1 MKKHS
6 EAEIQNLLNQIKEEK
21 NPSLQIF
28 SLGSLIRSLFLEKG
42 YDIIIYGGGAVE
54 YYTSGGYSTRDL
66 DFGFINQMPSLEIR
80 EEIFTKLGSPVR
92 GRVRFVAGL
101 CVDMGSVAEIL
112 SPPAVAFET
121 PLGILLIERA
131 EECLIGRIV
140 QGTYPQKNEDQWNA
154 SKMIL
159 ANAIQGTIPFE
170 WNEFRRLCT
179 IPGFK
184 IWPEVL
190 QLVQELKNQ
199 ALFPPL
205 HWSFDPPY

>member
-1 MKKHS
+1 
-6 EAEIQNLLNQIKEEK
+6 
-21 NPSLQIF
+21 
-28 SLGSLIRSLFLEKG
+28 
-42 YDIIIYGGGAVE
+42 
-54 YYTSGGYSTRDL
+54 
-66 DFGFINQMPSLEIR
+66 MPSLEIR
-80 EEIFTKLGSPVR
+80 ETIFFKLGSPVR

-101 CVDMGSVAEIL
+101 CIDMGSIAEIL
-112 SPPAVAFET
+112 SRPVISFET
-121 PLGILLIERA
+121 PLGVLLIERP

-179 IPGFK
+179 LPGFK

-190 QLVQELKNQ
+190 LLIEELKKQGIFLPNN
-199 ALFPPL
+199 
-205 HWSFDPPY
+205 WSVEKPYN